1 MNRDDFAWVFVRAF
15 GVYFAYHVLLY
26 VFSFAAQ
33 SIKLVSIYT
42 MSETASSSMYSL
54 LGMVWFGLGTTSI
67 QIAGNALIA
76 YYCIFKG
83 ELIHRV
89 LAHGIDSFRKNG

>member
-15 GVYFAYHVLLY
+15 GIYFTYHVLMY
-26 VFSFAAQ
+26 VLSFAMS
-33 SIKLVSIYT
+33 SIKLISIYA
-42 MSETASSSMYSL
+42 MSDSASSAMDSML
-54 LGMVWFGLGTTSI
+54 RMVWFGLGTTSI

-89 LAHGIDSFRKNG
+89 LAHGIDSLRRN